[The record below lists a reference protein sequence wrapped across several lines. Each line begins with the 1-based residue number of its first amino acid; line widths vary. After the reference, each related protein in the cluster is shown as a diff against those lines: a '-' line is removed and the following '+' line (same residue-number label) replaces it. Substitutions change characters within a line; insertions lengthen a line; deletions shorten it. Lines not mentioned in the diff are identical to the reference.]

1 MTCDAKCDKCGLEIT
16 TGAMA
21 AFCPNHVQCEFWP
34 HSDGTHGQDGAEL
47 LIAKMWIGNAVD
59 QISMQIEDR
68 KRLEQEKADLIER
81 HAKMEAEH
89 ADALRALRECE
100 ERAGKIE
107 AERDSFK
114 GYAES
119 LHGWMDRVLSCVERA
134 EQDIG
139 GETMGAII
147 LAGGPIYESFSEYLA
162 ALAAK
167 GNGNG

>member
-1 MTCDAKCDKCGLEIT
+1 MDAKTLLENADR
-16 TGAMA
+16 GAWIFNDESKRVYLSALRLA
-21 AFCPNHVQCEFWP
+21 ATLEGPEEATPETDACQG
-34 HSDGTHGQDGAEL
+34 SDGTIRECDEL
-47 LIAKMWIGNAVD
+47 ADK
-59 QISMQIEDR
+59 SR
-68 KRLEQEKADLIER
+68 SLEQR
-81 HAKMEAEH
+81 MYR
-89 ADALRALRECE
+89 ALRALRECE

-107 AERDSFK
+107 VERDSFK